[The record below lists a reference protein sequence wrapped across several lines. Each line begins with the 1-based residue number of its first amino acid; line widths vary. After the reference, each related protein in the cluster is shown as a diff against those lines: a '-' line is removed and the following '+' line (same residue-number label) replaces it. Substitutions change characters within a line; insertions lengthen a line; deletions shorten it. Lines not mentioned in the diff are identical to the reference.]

1 MTLRPVW
8 PPPQVG
14 IRGSVAAT
22 MAPDPDLALLE
33 AWRNGDRTAADV
45 LLTKYYNLIRR
56 TVVTKVPPDVV
67 DDIVQHVITEL
78 IERRDAFRAD
88 ATLRAYVLSI
98 VRNTIGD
105 FYRKREKKLVEHVG
119 VFDSSVRDL
128 GAGPST
134 LLLQHEDQ
142 RLLLE
147 ALRSISLDD
156 QLILELYYWEDMSG
170 PDLAQVFEAPEP
182 AIRSRLR
189 RAKER
194 LEAQLHQLAH
204 DPRELAQTITDLNA
218 WAKKLRDELK
228 PYLEQAKQGH
238 KKKK

>member
-56 TVVTKVPPDVV
+56 TVATKLPPDAV
-67 DDIVQHVITEL
+67 DDIVQHVVTEL
-78 IERRDAFRAD
+78 IERRDTFRAD
-88 ATLRAYVLSI
+88 ATLRTYVLAI
-98 VRNTIGD
+98 VRHTIGD
-105 FYRKREKKLVEHVG
+105 FYRKRDKKSVEHVA
-119 VFDSSVRDL
+119 VFNSSIRDL

-147 ALRSISLDD
+147 ALRSVSLDD
-156 QLILELYYWEDMSG
+156 QFILELYYWEDMSA
-170 PDLAQVFEAPEP
+170 PELAQVYELPEP
-182 AIRSRLR
+182 AIRSRIR

-194 LEAQLHQLAH
+194 LEAQLHQLTH
-204 DPRELAQTITDLNA
+204 DPGELAETITDLNA

-228 PYLEQAKQGH
+228 PYLEQVKQGH
-238 KKKK
+238 SKKK

>member
-14 IRGSVAAT
+14 IHGSVGAT

-33 AWRNGDRTAADV
+33 AWRNGDRAAADT

-56 TVVTKVPPDVV
+56 TVATKLPPDAV
-67 DDIVQHVITEL
+67 DDTVQHIVTEL
-78 IERRDAFRAD
+78 VERRDAFRSD
-88 ATLRAYVLSI
+88 ATLRTYVLAI
-98 VRNTIGD
+98 ARNTIVD
-105 FYRKREKKLVEHVG
+105 FYRKRKRAVEPIAV
-119 VFDSSVRDL
+119 VDISVLDL

-134 LLLQHEDQ
+134 LLLRHENQ

-147 ALRSISLDD
+147 ALRSIPLDD
-156 QLILELYYWEDMSG
+156 QLILELYYWEEMSG
-170 PDLAQVFEAPEP
+170 PELAQVFEAPEP
-182 AIRSRLR
+182 TIRGRLR

-204 DPRELAQTITDLNA
+204 DPRELAETITDLNA

-228 PYLEQAKQGH
+228 PYLEQVRQGH